1 MRAVV
6 QRVSAATVHVGDRIV
21 GRIGPGLLAFVGVAT
36 EDGPADVQYIAA
48 KIRELRICPDDQ
60 GKMNRSVADTGGS
73 VLVVSQFTLQADCR
87 KGRRPSFDAAAQPAL
102 AQALY
107 EAVVKTLRT
116 GGLPVDEYFTA
127 VDPYARYADRRQMR
141 LLRRRAIGSTAMHF

>member
-6 QRVSAATVHVGDRIV
+6 QRVSAATVHVGDRVV

-48 KIRELRICPDDQ
+48 KIRELRIFPDDQ

-107 EAVVKTLRT
+107 ESVVQTLRT
-116 GGLPVDEYFTA
+116 GGLSVETGEFQADMDVELVNDGPVTMLLDS
-127 VDPYARYADRRQMR
+127 RR
-141 LLRRRAIGSTAMHF
+141 TF

>member
-6 QRVSAATVHVGDRIV
+6 QRVSAATVHVGDRVV

-48 KIRELRICPDDQ
+48 KIRELRIFPDDQ

-107 EAVVKTLRT
+107 ESVVQTLRT
-116 GGLPVDEYFTA
+116 GGLSVETGEFQADMDVELVNDGPVT
-127 VDPYARYADRRQMR
+127 M
-141 LLRRRAIGSTAMHF
+141 LLDSRKTF

>member
-6 QRVSAATVHVGDRIV
+6 QRVSAATVHVGDRVV

-48 KIRELRICPDDQ
+48 KIRELRIFPDDQ

-107 EAVVKTLRT
+107 EAVVQTLRT
-116 GGLPVDEYFTA
+116 GGLAVETGEFQADMDVELVNDGPVTI
-127 VDPYARYADRRQMR
+127 
-141 LLRRRAIGSTAMHF
+141 LLDSRKAF

>member
-6 QRVSAATVHVGDRIV
+6 QRVSAAAVRVGDRLV
-21 GRIGPGLLAFVGVAT
+21 GRIGPGLLAFVGVAN
-36 EDGPADVQYIAA
+36 EDGVDDVQYIAA
-48 KIRELRICPDDQ
+48 KIRELRIFPDEQ

-107 EAVVKTLRT
+107 EAVVQTLRT
-116 GGLPVDEYFTA
+116 GGLPVETGEFQ
-127 VDPYARYADRRQMR
+127 ADMDVELVNDGPVTM
-141 LLRRRAIGSTAMHF
+141 LLDSRKAF

>member
-1 MRAVV
+1 
-6 QRVSAATVHVGDRIV
+6 
-21 GRIGPGLLAFVGVAT
+21 VAT

-48 KIRELRICPDDQ
+48 KIRELRIFPDDQ

-107 EAVVKTLRT
+107 ESVVQTLRT
-116 GGLPVDEYFTA
+116 GGLSVETGEFQADMDVELVNDGPVT
-127 VDPYARYADRRQMR
+127 M
-141 LLRRRAIGSTAMHF
+141 LLDSRKAF